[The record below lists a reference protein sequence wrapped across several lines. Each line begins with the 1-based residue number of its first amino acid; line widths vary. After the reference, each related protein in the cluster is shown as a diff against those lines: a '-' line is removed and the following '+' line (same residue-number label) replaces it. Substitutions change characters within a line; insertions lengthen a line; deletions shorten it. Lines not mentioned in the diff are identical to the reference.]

1 MNIEFTLTAGS
12 KGRLSPENSDARY
25 NNGSN
30 ATKSQ
35 LVSRGGGGG
44 ASAQFSSQTEI
55 DLQIKLLDKTKRK
68 ANY

>member
-12 KGRLSPENSDARY
+12 KGRLYPWKTLMQDITMVAMLPKASLFP
-25 NNGSN
+25 
-30 ATKSQ
+30 
-35 LVSRGGGGG
+35 GGGG